1 MSRRKPVNQS
11 HDGFGVCPSYHIE
24 HTSLSVGTTNIV
36 RDYGDEDAMITL
48 MHENGAEINI
58 LLHPDRAAT
67 AFLKVNGQYPRNIP
81 QIVAAF
87 PLKLV
92 VIPTLGPLEENE
104 PHFLDETVRRNET
117 TRLAHRNFRNIW
129 YRKTDE
135 EFSEFKKL
143 IEDSWPSMT
152 VKKPAI
158 GYRPES
164 FVEMY
169 FSEERRDREVYWSG
183 FGFQIWMQMMT
194 HIMRGKQD
202 SVIVLDEPDIYLHP
216 DLQRRLVGVLKER
229 FGQIFL
235 STHSSEIIN
244 EVNSSEILTI
254 SKKYQTARRVTT
266 DKHLREVFKY
276 IGSSENIEIS
286 RISKARRIVFF
297 EGQDKKIFRR
307 FAQKVSTRTFL
318 DDPDTVFLQAGGF
331 SQWRRVKEVEWTL
344 DNVFDLQVKIVSVF
358 DRDYRCDEEVG
369 EFVDSMNSE
378 GSKCFVLGCKEIEN
392 FVINV
397 DAVFRL
403 LQRRTEEGE
412 LDIDRTTLAEIVDR
426 IVLDMRSDTAS
437 HIMSNYTN
445 FYRKKEPNLDFST
458 LTKRALDRA
467 EALWAVP
474 ERRLQL
480 VPGKE
485 FMSVLSTHLQSY
497 HKKSI
502 TLAGVL
508 NEMRT
513 SEIPLEMSKL
523 VNDIDSFFSR

>member
-1 MSRRKPVNQS
+1 M
-11 HDGFGVCPSYHIE
+11 
-24 HTSLSVGTTNIV
+24 
-36 RDYGDEDAMITL
+36 
-48 MHENGAEINI
+48 
-58 LLHPDRAAT
+58 
-67 AFLKVNGQYPRNIP
+67 
-81 QIVAAF
+81 AAF

-286 RISKARRIVFF
+286 RISKARRIVFLK
-297 EGQDKKIFRR
+297 DK
-307 FAQKVSTRTFL
+307 T
-318 DDPDTVFLQAGGF
+318 
-331 SQWRRVKEVEWTL
+331 
-344 DNVFDLQVKIVSVF
+344 
-358 DRDYRCDEEVG
+358 
-369 EFVDSMNSE
+369 
-378 GSKCFVLGCKEIEN
+378 
-392 FVINV
+392 
-397 DAVFRL
+397 
-403 LQRRTEEGE
+403 
-412 LDIDRTTLAEIVDR
+412 
-426 IVLDMRSDTAS
+426 
-437 HIMSNYTN
+437 
-445 FYRKKEPNLDFST
+445 
-458 LTKRALDRA
+458 
-467 EALWAVP
+467 
-474 ERRLQL
+474 
-480 VPGKE
+480 
-485 FMSVLSTHLQSY
+485 
-497 HKKSI
+497 KKSFAGSLKRFP
-502 TLAGVL
+502 LARSLMTPIRCFCRPAGSLNGGV
-508 NEMRT
+508 
-513 SEIPLEMSKL
+513 
-523 VNDIDSFFSR
+523 